1 MTDLPPKTRDQLLAT
16 IDAVLKEMRDLRA
29 TAKVQADHVGI
40 ELAES
45 TLLGCRAAV
54 DSAREVEPLF
64 HTLRKVLGGLKAS
77 GGGQVA
83 PAVQRTRTTLE
94 TLCTAL
100 ELIG

>member
-1 MTDLPPKTRDQLLAT
+1 MTELPRKTRDQLLAT
-16 IDAVLKEMRDLRA
+16 LDAVLKEMRDLRA
-29 TAKVQADHVGI
+29 TAKVQTDHVGI

-45 TLLGCRAAV
+45 TLLSCRGTV
-54 DSAREVEPLF
+54 ESAREVEPLF
-64 HTLRKVLGGLKAS
+64 HTLRKAAGALRAS

-83 PAVQRTRTTLE
+83 PPVQRARTTLE